1 MKESSRN
8 RTKPQVNCLEEEASA
23 VETEGEESLG
33 VVDGDET
40 LGFAEKTVEKRE
52 VPKDAGELEVRNFL
66 QPIWLLQSQLNR
78 NLEEA
83 SSGRSIYPGHP

>member
-8 RTKPQVNCLEEEASA
+8 RTKPRVNCLEEVASS
-23 VETEGEESLG
+23 VETEGEESSV

-40 LGFAEKTVEKRE
+40 LGFAEKTVGKRE
-52 VPKDAGELEVRNFL
+52 VPKNAGGLEVRNFL

>member
-8 RTKPQVNCLEEEASA
+8 RTKSRVNCLEEVASA
-23 VETEGEESLG
+23 VETEVEESSV

-40 LGFAEKTVEKRE
+40 LGFEEKTVEKRE
-52 VPKDAGELEVRNFL
+52 VPKNAGGLEVRNFL